1 MEFLKI
7 LQTIKQEDVIYLDES
22 GFDINMKKE
31 YGWKEKGKRLFGN
44 KSGNRKGKRIT
55 VIGAINGRKGKLLAP
70 IYFEGS
76 TNTEVFNVWIKEYLL
91 PSIKNANKVII
102 MDNASF
108 HKTEETKKLIET
120 AGHKLLYLPPYS
132 PDLNPIE
139 QKWGNI
145 KSKVKSIKDNFTNFF
160 DCLDYVLC
168 C

>member
-1 MEFLKI
+1 M
-7 LQTIKQEDVIYLDES
+7 YLDES
-22 GFDINMKKE
+22 GFDMNMVRE
-31 YGWKEKGKRLFGN
+31 RGWSKRGIKLQGER
-44 KSGNRKGKRIT
+44 SGNRKGKRIT

-76 TNTEVFNVWIKEYLL
+76 TDTVVFNSWIKDYLL
-91 PSIKNANKVII
+91 PRITGQKKCII

-108 HKTEETKKLIET
+108 HKGEETRRLIEEE
-120 AGHKLLYLPPYS
+120 GHILLYLPPYS

-139 QKWGNI
+139 QKWFHI
-145 KSKVKSIKDNFTNFF
+145 KNKVKSTKDNFKDLF

>member
-1 MEFLKI
+1 MVRER
-7 LQTIKQEDVIYLDES
+7 
-22 GFDINMKKE
+22 
-31 YGWKEKGKRLFGN
+31 GWQIRGKRLFGE

-76 TNTEVFNVWIKEYLL
+76 TDTEVFNVWIKDYLL
-91 PSIKNANKVII
+91 PEIKNQKKVII

-108 HKTEETKKLIET
+108 HKNEKTRELVEK

-139 QKWGNI
+139 QRWFHI
-145 KSKVKSIKDNFTNFF
+145 KNKVRSVKDNFINFF
-160 DCLDYVLC
+160 DRLDYVLC